1 MSSHKNIYR
10 KREDIHFRNRFKS
23 IAFLPT
29 MTHRCHINECVCV
42 FLTENK
48 YGPEQIVVVVVIAF
62 VKWFKRTT
70 FMFLAIRDIIDLR
83 NRADAIFLFYFN
95 PRYAFLSLFFL
106 FSFFPPSLPFFFFFF
121 FFYQS
126 HLIAN
131 DRNLLVNAI
140 DA

>member
-95 PRYAFLSLFFL
+95 PRYAFLSFFSLSFFL
-106 FSFFPPSLPFFFFFF
+106 VFSPLPPFLLLFFFF
-121 FFYQS
+121 
-126 HLIAN
+126 
-131 DRNLLVNAI
+131 I
-140 DA
+140 DHI